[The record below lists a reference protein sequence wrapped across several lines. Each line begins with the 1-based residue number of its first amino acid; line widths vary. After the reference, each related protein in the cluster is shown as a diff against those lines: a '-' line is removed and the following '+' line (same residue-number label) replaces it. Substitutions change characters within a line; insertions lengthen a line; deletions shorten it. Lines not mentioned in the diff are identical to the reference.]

1 MILDILLGNYSN
13 INEINFEEFE
23 KLLNDAS
30 KQASRMERQA
40 DVAEYDGNRL
50 AIIKSMKDDIGYEY
64 DATVLN
70 IGEKIRLKVNG
81 IDCFIGYRNLSKD
94 FNYDESTGK
103 YYDRNNNM
111 ILKLGANVKVILNSV
126 NLNNR
131 TIDVN
136 IIGVIKSKTIVRK
149 R

>member
-1 MILDILLGNYSN
+1 
-13 INEINFEEFE
+13 
-23 KLLNDAS
+23 
-30 KQASRMERQA
+30 MERQA

-50 AIIKSMKDDIGYEY
+50 AIIKSMKDCIGYEY
-64 DATVLN
+64 DATVIS

-111 ILKLGANVKVILNSV
+111 ILKLGANVKVVLNSV

-136 IIGVIKSKTIVRK
+136 IIGVVKSKTLSK
-149 R
+149 KK